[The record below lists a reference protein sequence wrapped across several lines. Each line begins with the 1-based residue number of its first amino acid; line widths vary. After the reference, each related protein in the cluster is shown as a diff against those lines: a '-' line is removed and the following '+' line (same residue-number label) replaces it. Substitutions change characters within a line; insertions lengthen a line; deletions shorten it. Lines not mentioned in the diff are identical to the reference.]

1 MSETYQYRARDKSGA
16 EQRGTL
22 AGESSASVARDLVA
36 KGWVPIDIRVGA
48 TVQAL
53 VQAQA
58 QTSARAAAA
67 AEASATPQR
76 GPAAG
81 PGAAAAAAKASAA
94 AVPAALLNKGAA
106 KKRAQ
111 ANFSI
116 VLRELA
122 ALLRAGVPLLRALQL
137 AADSTEDDHVRGGLQ
152 RITRDLD
159 NGHTLS
165 AAAEH
170 EQRGTGLLSP
180 YDVAMIL
187 VGEKT
192 GRLPECFADLHR
204 QREFVRA
211 TNEQVAS
218 ALRYPAFVLLT
229 CAMAVVVVNLFVLP
243 SFAKVFAQSH
253 APLPTLTL
261 LLMGMSSLM
270 LRWWPLGLGC
280 VVTAV
285 FGWRHWTA
293 TELGRLWWDQHKL
306 RLPIVGRILQGIVLS
321 RLAGALASAMTV
333 GLTIDDALKV
343 AARTLDNTWF
353 EARLQRMRN
362 DLARGSSISAAARN
376 MGVLPP
382 TLMQLFTIGEESGSL
397 EELMREIAV
406 HYQTEVDYA
415 IKTLSATLEPILIW
429 FLGMG
434 VLVLALG
441 VFMPM
446 WDLGRATMH

>member
-1 MSETYQYRARDKSGA
+1 VPTAR
-16 EQRGTL
+16 
-22 AGESSASVARDLVA
+22 
-36 KGWVPIDIRVGA
+36 
-48 TVQAL
+48 
-53 VQAQA
+53 
-58 QTSARAAAA
+58 
-67 AEASATPQR
+67 
-76 GPAAG
+76 
-81 PGAAAAAAKASAA
+81 
-94 AVPAALLNKGAA
+94 LNKGAA

-111 ANFSI
+111 ANFSM
-116 VLRELA
+116 VLRELS

-137 AADSTEDDHVRGGLQ
+137 AADSTADAHVSGGLQ

-180 YDVAMIL
+180 YDVAMIQ
-187 VGEKT
+187 VGEQT

-243 SFAKVFAQSH
+243 SFARVFAQSH
-253 APLPTLTL
+253 APLPMLTQV
-261 LLMGMSSLM
+261 LMGMSSLM
-270 LRWWPLGLGC
+270 QRWWPLGLGGVAGA
-280 VVTAV
+280 VV
-285 FGWRHWTA
+285 GWRRWTA
-293 TELGRLWWDQHKL
+293 TERGRLWWDRSKL
-306 RLPIVGRILQGIVLS
+306 RLPIIGRILEGIVLS
-321 RLAGALASAMTV
+321 RLAGALASAMTA
-333 GLTIDDALKV
+333 GLTISDALNV
-343 AARTLDNTWF
+343 AARTLDNSWF
-353 EARLQRMRN
+353 ETRLQGMRS

-376 MGVLPP
+376 MRVLPP

-397 EELMREIAV
+397 EELMREIAL

>member
-1 MSETYQYRARDKSGA
+1 MAETFQYRARDKAGI
-16 EQRGTL
+16 EQRGSVSGT
-22 AGESSASVARDLVA
+22 SSASVARELVER
-36 KGWVPIDIRVGA
+36 GWVPIDIRVGA
-48 TVQAL
+48 AVKA
-53 VQAQA
+53 VIQAQA

-67 AEASATPQR
+67 AEASASPQR
-76 GPAAG
+76 SSAPA
-81 PGAAAAAAKASAA
+81 ASAA
-94 AVPAALLNKGAA
+94 VPVARLNKGAA

-122 ALLRAGVPLLRALQL
+122 ALLRAGVSLLRALQL
-137 AADSTEDDHVRGGLQ
+137 AGDSTEDAHVRGGLQ
-152 RITRDLD
+152 RISRDLD

-180 YDVAMIL
+180 YDVAMIQ
-187 VGEKT
+187 VGEQT

-204 QREFVRA
+204 QREFVRS

-253 APLPTLTL
+253 APLPLLTQM
-261 LLMGMSSLM
+261 LMGMSALM
-270 LRWWPLGLGC
+270 LRWWPLGLGG
-280 VVTAV
+280 AV
-285 FGWRHWTA
+285 AAAFAWRRWTA
-293 TELGRLWWDQHKL
+293 TERGLLWWDRNKL
-306 RLPIVGRILQGIVLS
+306 RLPIVGRILEGIVLA
-321 RLAGALASAMTV
+321 RLAGSLSSAMTA
-333 GLTIDDALKV
+333 GLTINDALNV
-343 AARTLDNTWF
+343 AARTLDNSWF
-353 EARLQRMRN
+353 ETRLQRMRS
-362 DLARGSSISAAARN
+362 DLARGSSISASARN

>member
-1 MSETYQYRARDKSGA
+1 
-16 EQRGTL
+16 
-22 AGESSASVARDLVA
+22 VARELVSR
-36 KGWVPIDIRVGA
+36 GWVPIDIRVGA
-48 TVQAL
+48 TVKAL

-58 QTSARAAAA
+58 QASGRAVAA
-67 AEASATPQR
+67 AEASASPQR
-76 GPAAG
+76 PAPAA
-81 PGAAAAAAKASAA
+81 ASAA
-94 AVPAALLNKGAA
+94 AAGVPVARLNKGAA

-122 ALLRAGVPLLRALQL
+122 ALLRAGVSLLRALQL
-137 AADSTEDDHVRGGLQ
+137 AGDSTEDAHVRGGLQ
-152 RITRDLD
+152 RISRDLD

-180 YDVAMIL
+180 YDVAMIQ
-187 VGEKT
+187 VGEQT

-204 QREFVRA
+204 QREFVRS

-253 APLPTLTL
+253 APLPLLTQV
-261 LLMGMSSLM
+261 LMGMSALM
-270 LRWWPLGLGC
+270 LRWWPLGLG
-280 VVTAV
+280 AAGAAA
-285 FGWRHWTA
+285 FAWRRWTA
-293 TELGRLWWDQHKL
+293 TEAGLLWWDRNKL
-306 RLPIVGRILQGIVLS
+306 RLPIVGRILEGIVLA
-321 RLAGALASAMTV
+321 RLAGSLSSAMTA
-333 GLTIDDALKV
+333 GLTINDALNV

-353 EARLQRMRN
+353 ETRLQRMRG

>member
-1 MSETYQYRARDKSGA
+1 MAETYRYRYRARDKAGS

-22 AGESSASVARDLVA
+22 AGQSSASVARELVA
-36 KGWVPIDIRVGA
+36 KGWVPIDIQVGA
-48 TVQAL
+48 ADQTVVQAGT
-53 VQAQA
+53 QAGTQA
-58 QTSARAAAA
+58 RTQASDRAVAA
-67 AEASATPQR
+67 AEASATALPHR
-76 GPAAG
+76 SPA
-81 PGAAAAAAKASAA
+81 PA
-94 AVPAALLNKGAA
+94 AVPVARLNKGAA

-137 AADSTEDDHVRGGLQ
+137 TADSTADAHVRGGLQ

-165 AAAEH
+165 AASEH

-180 YDVAMIL
+180 YDVAMIQ
-187 VGEKT
+187 VGEQT

-204 QREFVRA
+204 QREFVRS

-218 ALRYPAFVLLT
+218 ALRYPAFVVLT
-229 CAMAVVVVNLFVLP
+229 CLMAVVVVNIFVLP
-243 SFAKVFAQSH
+243 NFAKVFAQSRT
-253 APLPTLTL
+253 PLPMLTQV
-261 LLMGMSSLM
+261 LMGMSQLM
-270 LRWWPLGLGC
+270 LQWWPAGLAGG
-280 VVTAV
+280 VGAV
-285 FGWRHWTA
+285 FGWRRWTA
-293 TELGRLWWDQHKL
+293 TEPGRLWWDKNKL

-321 RLAGALASAMTV
+321 RLAGALSSAMTA
-333 GLTIDDALKV
+333 GLTISDALSV
-343 AARTLDNTWF
+343 AARTLDNIWF
-353 EARLQRMRN
+353 ESRLQRMRS

-415 IKTLSATLEPILIW
+415 IKALSATLEPILIW